1 MCFRWGRG
9 SLKRKAASLVTINRV
24 PFRCQVCQ
32 SDFFFDR
39 EVKLNTTG
47 AELFDFGWANQ
58 SATGLVC
65 SRCGYVH
72 LFLNN
77 AIELWKAEGGYP
89 ER

>member
-1 MCFRWGRG
+1 MGLGGTLRRT
-9 SLKRKAASLVTINRV
+9 AAALATINRV

-32 SDFFFDR
+32 SELFYDR

-47 AELFDFGWANQ
+47 AEFFDLGWANQ

-65 SRCGYVH
+65 ARCGYVH

-77 AIELWKAEGGYP
+77 AIELWKADSGYP
-89 ER
+89 LP